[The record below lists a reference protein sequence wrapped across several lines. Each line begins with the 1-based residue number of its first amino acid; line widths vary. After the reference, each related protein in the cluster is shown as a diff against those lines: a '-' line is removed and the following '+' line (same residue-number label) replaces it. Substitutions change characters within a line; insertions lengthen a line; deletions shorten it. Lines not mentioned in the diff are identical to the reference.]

1 VEATSNT
8 NRKKPQKYIPP
19 AMRKSGNSSPPGEPN
34 TRRSPST
41 TLNSLHLESS
51 NGNSLQFREGING
64 NSLSKPNRNHRNTT
78 LPELV
83 NPNGRCPGSSWEGRR
98 KGGNRAPMVEPEGT
112 TSWRT
117 KPETQREVPP
127 PPPPLLVC
135 PEILG
140 VIQAEEENEDKEE
153 RPTDDKPRLDPYT
166 QVFETL
172 LPLRWPHLD
181 VSTLEVPDHPPY
193 VDERGNS
200 KFFKPA
206 GRTRSRFWEF
216 FNSDAYKKRMAEIDD
231 MHIKIL

>member
-1 VEATSNT
+1 
-8 NRKKPQKYIPP
+8 
-19 AMRKSGNSSPPGEPN
+19 
-34 TRRSPST
+34 
-41 TLNSLHLESS
+41 
-51 NGNSLQFREGING
+51 
-64 NSLSKPNRNHRNTT
+64 
-78 LPELV
+78 
-83 NPNGRCPGSSWEGRR
+83 
-98 KGGNRAPMVEPEGT
+98 MVEPEGT

-117 KPETQREVPP
+117 KLETQREVPP

-153 RPTDDKPRLDPYT
+153 RPTHDKPRLDPYK
-166 QVFETL
+166 QAFENP

-200 KFFKPA
+200 TSFKLHS

-216 FNSDAYKKRMAEIDD
+216 FNSDAYKKRMAEIED
-231 MHIKIL
+231 MYTGY